1 MSYPYLIVPEPKP
14 IEPTKPMSSL
24 TDEELLDILKKD
36 TDFEKL
42 VFPTSW
48 HKKFPDLPKA
58 ECADPKEYLKE
69 SPWMKR
75 AYVRYD
81 NNGKFVEI
89 AAKPGG
95 NQPILP
101 APEVPTLTIT
111 QSGFS
116 DAITE
121 SVTSDQP
128 DSQQ

>member
-1 MSYPYLIVPEPKP
+1 MEAKFPYITVPEPKLTP
-14 IEPTKPMSSL
+14 SISSL
-24 TDEELLDILKKD
+24 SDEELLEVLKQSD
-36 TDFEKL
+36 DFKKL

-81 NNGKFVEI
+81 NGGKFIEI

-95 NQPILP
+95 NQPILS
-101 APEVPTLTIT
+101 APEVPIMTLT

-116 DAITE
+116 DATTE

-128 DSQQ
+128 NLQQ